1 VESQISSGQTT
12 DTDLMCEDEAPIV
25 PVILSGG
32 IGTRLW
38 PLSRADMPKQ
48 LLQLC
53 STEPMIVATAKR
65 RTGPNSE
72 PPIIVC
78 SADQEFLVANALAKQ
93 ELEVGSLVLEP
104 LGRNTAP
111 AIAVAALRAAMVSP
125 DAVLVV
131 QPADHVVTDPAAFQ
145 AAVRQAYRVATCH
158 DRLVLLGARPTRAE
172 TGYGYIECGDL
183 LEEELSATHVKQF
196 IEKPNAE
203 RAARFAQS
211 GTWLWNV
218 GIFIFTAKAILEELS
233 LLKPDLLDRCRAA
246 LAQSKRSGLSFRL
259 DRESFA
265 AAEAISIDHA
275 VMEKSRRL
283 AVVPLECDWTD
294 IGSWASLWEIQCRD
308 HQDNVVLGD
317 VECLDTEGSY
327 LRTDGK
333 LLVSLGMKDVV
344 VVSTPDAVLVADK
357 HRSQEI
363 KGVVESLR
371 TRGRREVEES
381 GKCHRPWGS
390 YETVSMGDGFRV
402 KRIIVEPGAQLSLQL
417 HHHRS
422 EHWVIVRGTALV
434 RVNDETN
441 LRRENE
447 NVFVPEGAK
456 HRIANPG
463 NIPLELIEVQV
474 GGYLG
479 EDDIVRFEDSYGRL
493 DHTRRL
499 AAA

>member
-1 VESQISSGQTT
+1 VESQSNSEQTI
-12 DTDLMCEDEAPIV
+12 DADLICETGAPLV

-32 IGTRLW
+32 IGARLW

-48 LLQLC
+48 LLQLWG
-53 STEPMIVATAKR
+53 TEPMIVATAKR
-65 RTGPNSE
+65 RTGANSAS
-72 PPIIVC
+72 PIIVC
-78 SADQEFLVANALAKQ
+78 GVNQELLISNALAKQ
-93 ELEVGSLVLEP
+93 GLEVGSLILEP
-104 LGRNTAP
+104 FGRNTAP
-111 AIAVAALRAAMVSP
+111 AIAVAALRAAMISP

-131 QPADHVVTDPAAFQ
+131 QPADHVVTDPAAFC
-145 AAVRQAYRVATCH
+145 AAVQQAYRIAICH
-158 DRLVLLGARPTRAE
+158 DKLVLLGVRPTRAE

-183 LEEELSATHVKQF
+183 LEDDLSVTQVKQF
-196 IEKPNAE
+196 IEKPDAE
-203 RAARFAQS
+203 RAARLAQS
-211 GTWLWNV
+211 GTWLWNA
-218 GIFIFTAKAILEELS
+218 GIFIFTAKAILEELA

-246 LAQSKRSGLSFRL
+246 LAQSKCSGLSIRL
-259 DRESFA
+259 DRDSFA

-275 VMEKSRRL
+275 VMERSGRL
-283 AVVPLECDWTD
+283 AVVPLECEWTD
-294 IGSWASLWEIQCRD
+294 IGSWASIWDIQSRD
-308 HQDNVVLGD
+308 GRDNVVLGD
-317 VECLDTEGSY
+317 VECVDTEGSY
-327 LRTDGK
+327 LRTDDK
-333 LLVSLGMKDVV
+333 LLVSLGLKDTV

-357 HRSQEI
+357 RRTQEI
-363 KGVVESLR
+363 KAVVEVLR
-371 TRGRREVEES
+371 ARDRREVKES
-381 GKCHRPWGS
+381 AKCHRPWGS

-474 GGYLG
+474 GSYLG
-479 EDDIVRFEDSYGRL
+479 EDDIIRFEDSYGR
-493 DHTRRL
+493 
-499 AAA
+499 A

>member
-1 VESQISSGQTT
+1 VESQITSEHTI
-12 DTDLMCEDEAPIV
+12 DADLVCEKDAPIV

-32 IGTRLW
+32 IGSRLW

-53 STEPMIVATAKR
+53 GTEPMIVATAKR
-65 RTGPNSE
+65 RTGPTSE

-78 SADQEFLVANALAKQ
+78 SADQEFLVSHALARQ
-93 ELEVGSLVLEP
+93 DLEVGSLVLEP
-104 LGRNTAP
+104 CGRNTAP
-111 AIAVAALRAAMVSP
+111 AIAVAALRAAAISP
-125 DAVLVV
+125 RAVLVV
-131 QPADHVVTDPAAFQ
+131 QPADHVVTDAAAFQ
-145 AAVRQAYRVATCH
+145 AAVQQAHRIATRH

-172 TGYGYIECGDL
+172 TGYGYIECGDP
-183 LEEELSATHVKQF
+183 LEEDFSATHVKRF

-203 RAARFAQS
+203 RAARLVQS

-218 GIFIFTAKAILEELS
+218 GIFIFTAKAILEELA
-233 LLKPDLLDRCRAA
+233 LLKPELLDQCRLA
-246 LAQSKRSGLSFRL
+246 LTLSKCSDLSFRL
-259 DRESFA
+259 DREAFA
-265 AAEAISIDHA
+265 AVEEISIDHA
-275 VMEKSRRL
+275 VMEKSTRL

-294 IGSWASLWEIQCRD
+294 IGSWASIWEIQSRD
-308 HQDNVVLGD
+308 DRGNVVLGD

-327 LRTDGK
+327 LRTDDK
-333 LLVSLGMKDVV
+333 LLVSLGLKDTV
-344 VVSTPDAVLVADK
+344 VVSTPDAVLVASK

-363 KGVVESLR
+363 KAVVEALR
-371 TRGRREVEES
+371 ARDRREVKES
-381 GKCHRPWGS
+381 AKCHRPWGS

-447 NVFVPEGAK
+447 NVFVPIGAK

-463 NIPLELIEVQV
+463 DIPLELIEVQV
-474 GGYLG
+474 GSYLG
-479 EDDIVRFEDSYGRL
+479 EDDIIRFEDSYGR
-493 DHTRRL
+493 
-499 AAA
+499 A